1 MEKQN
6 SFKWYKIVGYEGH
19 VGTRK
24 SREVVLYIYSRDIIN
39 TLDQYKEISRI
50 KSSWLPYAIET
61 LTEAQEK
68 ELEKKIKNDF
78 RVTLEY
84 AKQNYYLYPKS
95 YQNTINTR
103 II

>member
-1 MEKQN
+1 MEKQ
-6 SFKWYKIVGYEGH
+6 SKWYKIVGHEGH
-19 VGTRK
+19 VGTGR
-24 SREVVLYIYSRDIIN
+24 SREVILYIYSRDIIN
-39 TLDQYKEISRI
+39 TLDRYKEISKI

-68 ELEKKIKNDF
+68 ELEKKIENDF

-95 YQNTINTR
+95 HQRIMNAR